1 MTATRTLFTTNAIL
15 SDDGP
20 RAIKSPSWTA
30 NNGWMVLFFIRISKR
45 PGAAFLFGLFSLLLS
60 VSYCSVPM
68 FKQYSQILSSHKRRK
83 SKGSAIQ
90 VLSSAQSDPASETQT
105 VNEPVETWAHSQP
118 LDLEGQQ
125 NDCFTTLTPRIH
137 KYDHVA
143 QRGSDRFIEDLN
155 AALGSDSEKRKE
167 SYLTSTVGNYSSFLY
182 PECAP
187 EKLELVAYLTELANF
202 HDGMLR
208 P

>member
-1 MTATRTLFTTNAIL
+1 
-15 SDDGP
+15 
-20 RAIKSPSWTA
+20 
-30 NNGWMVLFFIRISKR
+30 
-45 PGAAFLFGLFSLLLS
+45 
-60 VSYCSVPM
+60 M
-68 FKQYSQILSSHKRRK
+68 FKQYSQILSHKRRK

-90 VLSSAQSDPASETQT
+90 VLSAAQSEPASETPT
-105 VNEPVETWAHSQP
+105 AIEPVETWVHSQP
-118 LDLEGQQ
+118 LDLEGRQ
-125 NDCFTTLTPRIH
+125 NECFTTLTARIH

-167 SYLTSTVGNYSSFLY
+167 SYLTSTVGNYASFLY

-202 HDGMLR
+202 HDGMS
-208 P
+208 